1 MQIILVWYFPTQTVD
16 SEVWELSGV
25 TYTLFLGRYVAAE
38 LYFITEMSK
47 QNYLHGSISLGV
59 SGDIYL
65 AFGDLG
71 EMTLYK
77 HLNLT
82 LCFPTFDQS

>member
-16 SEVWELSGV
+16 SEVWELSSF

-47 QNYLHGSISLGV
+47 QNYLHGSTSLGV

-71 EMTLYK
+71 EMTL
-77 HLNLT
+77 
-82 LCFPTFDQS
+82 